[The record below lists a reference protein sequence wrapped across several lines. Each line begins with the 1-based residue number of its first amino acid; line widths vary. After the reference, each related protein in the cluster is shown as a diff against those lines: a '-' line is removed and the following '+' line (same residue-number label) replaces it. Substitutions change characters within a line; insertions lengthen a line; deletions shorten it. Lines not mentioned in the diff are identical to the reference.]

1 VYEWLPWIGHYT
13 EKVPADTVER
23 KKWLHSFEVVPI
35 TPDVRASLEKWYG
48 KDAAKNIKYAEA
60 FEICEYGAQPDEAEQ
75 KRLFPMLGKK
85 LGVTRGDNTKKQIS
99 LVFTGDEFADG
110 GDYIAHELKKK
121 M

>member
-13 EKVPADTVER
+13 EKVPSDTAAR
-23 KKWLHSFEVVPI
+23 KKWLHSFSGGTIIPA
-35 TPDVRASLEKWYG
+35 VRSSLEKWYG
-48 KDAAKNIKYAEA
+48 KEHAENVKYAEA

-85 LGVTRGDNTKKQIS
+85 GAITRGDTTEKQIS

-110 GDYIAHELKKK
+110 AAFIAQELKKK